1 MHRSHFADRV
11 RAFLLAAAL
20 VSALI
25 CPQALAADAA
35 GSGGCAHG
43 HTLTTCRGG
52 KSVCAVC
59 GETVDIRA
67 AQYTGW
73 LTVEG
78 TADRMYFLSGEHVTG
93 WQQLDGGT
101 YHFDDDGI
109 VHDTE
114 TVDTRTCTTN
124 GYAITT
130 CRTCGETCRSAVL
143 RYAGHSWD
151 ADHVCTKCGT
161 QGTNIADAQVKT
173 APAVYNG

>member
-93 WQQLDGGT
+93 
-101 YHFDDDGI
+101 
-109 VHDTE
+109 
-114 TVDTRTCTTN
+114 
-124 GYAITT
+124 
-130 CRTCGETCRSAVL
+130 
-143 RYAGHSWD
+143 
-151 ADHVCTKCGT
+151 
-161 QGTNIADAQVKT
+161 
-173 APAVYNG
+173 

>member
-101 YHFDDDGI
+101 YHFDDNGI

-124 GYAITT
+124 G
-130 CRTCGETCRSAVL
+130 L
-143 RYAGHSWD
+143 
-151 ADHVCTKCGT
+151 
-161 QGTNIADAQVKT
+161 
-173 APAVYNG
+173 

>member
-59 GETVDIRA
+59 EETVDIRA

-101 YHFDDDGI
+101 YHFDDNLSLI
-109 VHDTE
+109 H
-114 TVDTRTCTTN
+114 
-124 GYAITT
+124 I
-130 CRTCGETCRSAVL
+130 
-143 RYAGHSWD
+143 
-151 ADHVCTKCGT
+151 
-161 QGTNIADAQVKT
+161 
-173 APAVYNG
+173 

>member
-59 GETVDIRA
+59 GETVGIRA

-124 GYAITT
+124 GHHHLQDLRRDLPQRGAPL
-130 CRTCGETCRSAVL
+130 CGPQLGC
-143 RYAGHSWD
+143 
-151 ADHVCTKCGT
+151 
-161 QGTNIADAQVKT
+161 
-173 APAVYNG
+173 

>member
-43 HTLTTCRGG
+43 HTLTTCHGG

-59 GETVDIRA
+59 GETVGIRA

-93 WQQLDGGT
+93 WQQLDGGDT
-101 YHFDDDGI
+101 KGLQIGNFLNQAQIGATQVGFD
-109 VHDTE
+109 
-114 TVDTRTCTTN
+114 
-124 GYAITT
+124 
-130 CRTCGETCRSAVL
+130 
-143 RYAGHSWD
+143 
-151 ADHVCTKCGT
+151 
-161 QGTNIADAQVKT
+161 
-173 APAVYNG
+173 P

>member
-35 GSGGCAHG
+35 GSGGCTHG

-59 GETVDIRA
+59 EETVDIRA

-101 YHFDDDGI
+101 
-109 VHDTE
+109 
-114 TVDTRTCTTN
+114 
-124 GYAITT
+124 
-130 CRTCGETCRSAVL
+130 
-143 RYAGHSWD
+143 
-151 ADHVCTKCGT
+151 
-161 QGTNIADAQVKT
+161 
-173 APAVYNG
+173 